1 MKNLF
6 KRVPRG
12 LLITLGVLVA
22 IRMILPFVLLSGVNW
37 ALANKGGV
45 YNGHLDDLDLSL
57 YRGAYQ
63 FQGLEIR
70 KKGAKLPPLIYIK
83 ELDIS
88 LAWRGLL
95 QGKFLLDAVVD
106 GAAIRLIDGENKE
119 NQQYGLDEDKKV
131 QKNFFDLLFP
141 ISIESM
147 KVRHSAVYFN
157 NNSFEKALPVSL
169 EQISFDIED
178 LRTHTKNN
186 LSPFRLE
193 ALLQKHASLFAQGR
207 LDVMTQPF
215 RADIDLELT
224 KFKVSSM
231 NDVMRIYVPIDLTN
245 GTLDLYAEAAVARG
259 EGKGYANVFLNDIDV
274 VAGNQH
280 FISLKH
286 FFFEIIGGVGNWFLK
301 NPKTKTLAFKLPFE
315 VKKGEFEVDKSKFWD
330 SIWKNRRGEF
340 SRGIEKS
347 ILLEKLTG
355 QSPQKVSN

>member
-22 IRMILPFVLLSGVNW
+22 IRMILPFVLLWGVNW

-70 KKGAKLPPLIYIK
+70 KKGTKLPPLIYVK

-157 NNSFEKALPVSL
+157 NNSFKKALPVSL

-215 RADIDLELT
+215 QADVDLELT

-245 GTLDLYAEAAVARG
+245 GTLDLYAEAAVASG
-259 EGKGYANVFLNDIDV
+259 EGKGL
-274 VAGNQH
+274 
-280 FISLKH
+280 SLIH
-286 FFFEIIGGVGNWFLK
+286 I
-301 NPKTKTLAFKLPFE
+301 
-315 VKKGEFEVDKSKFWD
+315 
-330 SIWKNRRGEF
+330 
-340 SRGIEKS
+340 
-347 ILLEKLTG
+347 
-355 QSPQKVSN
+355 